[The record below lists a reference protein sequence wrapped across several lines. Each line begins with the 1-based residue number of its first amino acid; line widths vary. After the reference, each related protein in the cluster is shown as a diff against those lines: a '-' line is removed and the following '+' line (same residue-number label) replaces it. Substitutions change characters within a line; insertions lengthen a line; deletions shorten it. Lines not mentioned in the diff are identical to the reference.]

1 LRRDGHIV
9 TIVDNG
15 VAAVA
20 AALSGGF
27 DVVLM
32 DIQMPEMSGL
42 DATTEIRAHELTT
55 GTHLPIIAMTAHA
68 LQGDRDRCLAT
79 GMDDYLPKPIA
90 RDALRLAI
98 SRLTTAGSPVVGR
111 AASASPVSKLS
122 CIDANS

>member
-1 LRRDGHIV
+1 
-9 TIVDNG
+9 
-15 VAAVA
+15 
-20 AALSGGF
+20 
-27 DVVLM
+27 M

-55 GTHLPIIAMTAHA
+55 GAHLPIVAMTAHA

-98 SRLTTAGSPVVGR
+98 SRVAPATSPV
-111 AASASPVSKLS
+111 AARSVVPASPMSRHL